1 MVRQLHGQ
9 DTMFLHLDAPNAHM
23 GVTMLYFYDQSTA
36 KGGKIRFKQ
45 ILKQIDDRIGDSP
58 IFRRKL
64 ERVPFDLDYPYWVDD
79 DHFDVEFHVR
89 HVALPKPGD
98 WRQFCIQVAR
108 FHARPLDLTRPLWE
122 MCVIEGLDNVE
133 GLPKSSFAIATKM
146 HHAVVDGHTAME
158 ITWNLHDTSP
168 NAKRTIKR
176 TPEAPQRAP
185 GALGKLFRM
194 AVNNASHTVKI
205 MQPLAKAL
213 PPFGSW
219 LGQVALTK
227 LLKNHQVV
235 AVPAPTTRFQQDVSH
250 HRVWDMVRFSLN
262 DFKKIRVAVPGSTV
276 NDVVLATVA
285 GALKSY
291 LEDKG
296 EGVDRSLPAICP
308 INVRPENEFE
318 TAGNRISV
326 FIAQLPLHL
335 DDPLDRLK
343 AIVRDTA
350 SAKELSNAIGAK
362 ELADINKF
370 TPPVTLALVSQLASS
385 FGSFAKNQAKK
396 AAATVVTNVP
406 GPQQPLYLL
415 GARLVN
421 FSGVGPILNGMGLF
435 HAIAS
440 YDGKIGISITSCR
453 DMMADPHFYAECLQ
467 NSFDTLYA
475 ASISAARPVG
485 SKRVVAPMPAV
496 AAKKSPAKARL
507 AAKVTASPA
516 AKAGGGAS
524 ATRTSGRRKRSPDG
538 RPKAVVNGR
547 GEAMPSETAH

>member
-9 DTMFLHLDAPNAHM
+9 DTTFLHLDASNAHM

-45 ILKQIDDRIGDSP
+45 ILKQIDDRIGESP
-58 IFRRKL
+58 VFRRKL
-64 ERVPFDLDYPYWVDD
+64 ERLPFDLDYPYWVDD

-108 FHARPLDLTRPLWE
+108 FHARPLDLNRPLWE

-168 NAKRTIKR
+168 NARRTIKR
-176 TPEAPQRAP
+176 PPEAPQRAP
-185 GALGKLFRM
+185 GAIGKLCRM
-194 AVNNASHTVKI
+194 ATNNVSHTVRI
-205 MQPLAKAL
+205 MQPLAKVL

-219 LGQVALTK
+219 LGQMALTR
-227 LLKNHQVV
+227 LLKNNQV
-235 AVPAPTTRFQQDVSH
+235 AVPSPVTRFQQDVSH
-250 HRVWDMVRFSLN
+250 HRVWDMARFSL
-262 DFKKIRVAVPGSTV
+262 DGFKEIRLAVPGSTV

-296 EGVDRSLPAICP
+296 EGVDRPLPAICP
-308 INVRPENEFE
+308 VNVRPENEFE

-343 AIVRDTA
+343 AIVRDTT
-350 SAKELSNAIGAK
+350 SAKELSSAIGAK

-370 TPPVTLALVSQLASS
+370 TPPVTLALVSKLASS
-385 FGSFAKNQAKK
+385 LGPIAKSQAKK
-396 AAATVVTNVP
+396 LAATVITNVP

-440 YDGKIGISITSCR
+440 YDGKIGISVTSCR
-453 DMMADPHFYAECLQ
+453 DMMPDPHFYAECLQ
-467 NSFDTLYA
+467 TSFDSLHA
-475 ASISAARPVG
+475 ATVPSEL
-485 SKRVVAPMPAV
+485 PAGRRKG
-496 AAKKSPAKARL
+496 AEPIKARGSQRTPARTRVARVPASF
-507 AAKVTASPA
+507 AAQ
-516 AKAGGGAS
+516 AGGGAR
-524 ATRTSGRRKRSPDG
+524 ATRSGGGGKRSADG
-538 RPKAVVNGR
+538 RPQAIVNGR
-547 GEAMPSETAH
+547 DEAAQSETAG